1 MNTKIKSPVH
11 RAMLI
16 FSLLLIFACN
26 QTDKKTQPAN
36 IVEKAFKAPDFTL
49 SSLENDTI
57 KLKDYKGK
65 FVVLHIATTWCPF
78 CNAEAPHLEKL
89 YQDYKDKNVAV
100 LLMDVKEP
108 KELIEEKLK
117 KKYNLT
123 FPILLDYDGSVAAT
137 FAPKNVLPD
146 LSRDEVM
153 LASNILIDPEGNIQ
167 FMSLL
172 DSKNFDAELIQLK
185 KRLDELL

>member
-49 SSLENDTI
+49 NSLENDTI

>member
-1 MNTKIKSPVH
+1 
-11 RAMLI
+11 
-16 FSLLLIFACN
+16 
-26 QTDKKTQPAN
+26 
-36 IVEKAFKAPDFTL
+36 
-49 SSLENDTI
+49 
-57 KLKDYKGK
+57 
-65 FVVLHIATTWCPF
+65 
-78 CNAEAPHLEKL
+78 
-89 YQDYKDKNVAV
+89 
-100 LLMDVKEP
+100 
-108 KELIEEKLK
+108 
-117 KKYNLT
+117 
-123 FPILLDYDGSVAAT
+123 LDYDGSVAAT